1 MDGRKIIARNKRAGH
16 DYHLLNT
23 YDAGMVL
30 MGSEIKSVRDNR
42 VNLADGFVIERE
54 GELWLMNV
62 HIAPYEQAKLFGHKD
77 PMRPRKLL
85 LHRKEINQIIGK
97 MRERGYTVIATSI
110 YLERGRAKVQLA
122 IAQGKKLYDKRQ
134 SIAKRDAQR
143 QIQRA
148 LKGDE

>member
-122 IAQGKKLYDKRQ
+122 VAQGKKLYDKRQ